1 MMKENNKQTNQIKQ
15 QFKKSYKKPEL
26 VSLGDIRDVTMGG
39 SFGSGDSGN
48 PGSEKVFGT

>member
-1 MMKENNKQTNQIKQ
+1 MMKDNNKQANKNKKQ
-15 QFKKSYKKPEL
+15 LKKTYMKPEL
-26 VSLGDIRDVTMGG
+26 VNLGDIRDVTMGG